1 MSPACCSPKG
11 LRKIKVGDTV
21 AGVTGLDELLESAF
35 ERGWQPDQPELAEHL
50 VAGLR
55 AAGNYVDRGS
65 ESAYGETLL
74 SLYREFFQERQKR
87 SPSAI
92 STPKQGGNKMKIE
105 ILGPGCARCRATE
118 ANIRKALAELQVE
131 AEVVHVSDV
140 REIAKRGVMLTPG
153 LVVDG
158 KVVSKGRIPEVHE
171 IKDWL
176 GQSKG

>member
-21 AGVTGLDELLESAF
+21 AGVTGLDELLETAF
-35 ERGWQPDQPELAEHL
+35 ERGWQPEQPGLADHL

-65 ESAYGETLL
+65 EPAYRETLL
-74 SLYREFFQERQKR
+74 TIYRDFFEKKQ
-87 SPSAI
+87 
-92 STPKQGGNKMKIE
+92 KQGAPAIKESKRGGKMKIE

-158 KVVSKGRIPEVHE
+158 KLVCKGRIPEVTE
-171 IKDWL
+171 IKSWL
-176 GQSKG
+176 AAVNA